1 MASNIAST
9 SAPTKEFERLVLAR
23 KIRHSG
29 HPILRWS
36 MRCTAVKSDPAGNIK
51 PAKPDRLKSSKRID
65 PIVTAIIA
73 IGGIIRHQ
81 QTPTVDADQSMF
93 A

>member
-1 MASNIAST
+1 MG
-9 SAPTKEFERLVLAR
+9 APPKEFERLVLSR
-23 KIRHSG
+23 KIRHGG

-36 MRCTAVKSDPAGNIK
+36 MRCTTVKSDPAGNIK

-65 PIVTAIIA
+65 PIVAGIMAIS
-73 IGGIIRHQ
+73 GITRHEKA
-81 QTPTVDADQSMF
+81 PEIDADELMF